1 MKFYGFISL
10 KLILLDKKIKNEMKK
25 FQFIS
30 YVFFF
35 CVIFKYF
42 PYECSINN
50 NYFILIKYYFYI
62 ILLKNLKLLILS

>member
-1 MKFYGFISL
+1 MKFHGFVSFI
-10 KLILLDKKIKNEMKK
+10 LIPFDKKIKNETKK

-30 YVFFF
+30 YVIFF
-35 CVIFKYF
+35 CAIFKYF

-62 ILLKNLKLLILS
+62 ILLKILKLLILS